1 MFFTISPPFGN
12 QIVSRCYYT
21 QFFVFRQFH
30 CGHLPATCD
39 IAEIKDKFYND
50 SVFYNIAFVF
60 MKTLFGQRYFYLLLG
75 FLTLLWSA
83 PRRFL
88 AEELNFNPPGY
99 NDLGGDLGLPGDQ
112 NTDLVDMTINFIK
125 WALGF
130 LGLVAVIFITIGGYM
145 YMTSGGNEEKVEK
158 AKQYLK
164 NALIGLII
172 VLLSWAIAYFT
183 FNTILNEATRT

>member
-1 MFFTISPPFGN
+1 
-12 QIVSRCYYT
+12 
-21 QFFVFRQFH
+21 
-30 CGHLPATCD
+30 
-39 IAEIKDKFYND
+39 
-50 SVFYNIAFVF
+50 
-60 MKTLFGQRYFYLLLG
+60 MKTLFGQRYFYLMLG

-112 NTDLVDMTINFIK
+112 NTDLVDITINFVK

-130 LGLVAVIFITIGGYM
+130 LGLVAVIFIIIGGYM
-145 YMTSGGNEEKVEK
+145 YMTSGGNEEKTEK
-158 AKQYLK
+158 AKQYIK
-164 NALIGLII
+164 NAVIGLII

-183 FNTILNEATRT
+183 FNTILNEAERTL